1 MKLKSLNSLCKPE
14 LTLVAVIVAALF
26 IGSNAWGSPI
36 PPPLP
41 PVITSPAPV
50 GVVEGH
56 GPVTLT
62 FSVFNPNLGAG
73 DTLILDYAFAS
84 ITPDVDDFAL
94 FSGTNGNAGLVS
106 GSLLIG
112 PGGTGL
118 YTYSF
123 TSPPDV
129 AGAPEDNDVGTNPV
143 SFAIEMSEEPAKC
156 IGPPQNTISS
166 ATPVILWVDLTGC
179 GETPNAGPL
188 GQILAGIQPTGL
200 LYTNGV
206 NGAPPGVSAV
216 LVSDTPE
223 LPSLFLMVAGLIGF
237 VTARRVFP
245 GLALH
250 KSQSQNGGRP
260 DPKCPS
266 FL

>member
-94 FSGTNGNAGLVS
+94 FSGMNGNAGLVS

-129 AGAPEDNDVGTNPV
+129 AGALEDNDVGTNPV
-143 SFAIEMSEEPAKC
+143 SFAIEMSLWPGPPC
-156 IGPPQNTISS
+156 VGPPQNTISS

-179 GETPNAGPL
+179 GETPNAAPL
-188 GQILAGIQPTGL
+188 AQILAGMQPTGL

-223 LPSLFLMVAGLIGF
+223 LPSLFLMVAGLIGV

-250 KSQSQNGGRP
+250 KG
-260 DPKCPS
+260 
-266 FL
+266 

>member
-1 MKLKSLNSLCKPE
+1 MKLKSLNSLCKPD
-14 LTLVAVIVAALF
+14 LTLVGLIVAALS
-26 IGSNAWGSPI
+26 IGSNAWGAAI
-36 PPPLP
+36 LP
-41 PVITSPAPV
+41 PVITSPAGPARV
-50 GVVEGH
+50 YEGG

-62 FSVFNPNLGAG
+62 FSVVNPNGF
-73 DTLILDYAFAS
+73 TLILDYAFAS

-94 FSGTNGNAGLVS
+94 FSGMNGNAGLVS

-112 PGGTGL
+112 PGGTGF

-143 SFAIEMSEEPAKC
+143 FFAIEMSEEPARC
-156 IGPPQNTISS
+156 LGPPQNTISS

-188 GQILAGIQPTGL
+188 GQILAGMQPTGL

-223 LPSLFLMVAGLIGF
+223 LPNLFLMVAGLIGV
-237 VTARRVFP
+237 VTTRRVFS
-245 GLALH
+245 GLAFH
-250 KSQSQNGGRP
+250 KG
-260 DPKCPS
+260 
-266 FL
+266 